1 MVRTGM
7 KLERR
12 AAASSVALL
21 LAGAAVV
28 WPVPSR
34 AEECVRVLGYEWSGE
49 KQSMDPAD
57 MELGDDAYHIFPT
70 YNRLVD
76 LDKDYKPVAELAES
90 WAASPDGRTWT
101 FKLREGVKFHSGKPF
116 TAADV
121 VYTFRRIIDPATG
134 SGGASTLAFLDPAGI
149 KAVDEHTVAFTT
161 KNPVSE
167 LPVLI
172 ANKYTNIVPDGAKHA
187 DLRLHEDGTGP
198 FKQEEFTP
206 NGPVRLLRANA
217 DYWGGKPKAACLRIT
232 VAQEPVTAVAAIKS
246 GDADL
251 LLNVDP
257 SVLGALKG
265 DSSVTL
271 LQTGASTSMTLS
283 MFTDV
288 KPFDDN
294 KVRQAMKLA
303 IDRQGLVD
311 TVLLGYGEVAADN
324 PVPLSLSASAM
335 KEAPPHDPARARA
348 LLAEAG
354 FPDGIKVDLNT
365 AEGVPG
371 MLRMADAMAAM
382 LKEAGI
388 EARVNINPADS
399 FWDSVWLKRP
409 LVTSAWSMRPP
420 GESLAY
426 PYRQSS
432 TVNETHWKRPDYDAI
447 LDQANATVDPQARTA
462 LYQKAG
468 RMLADEGGV
477 IIPMFIHQV
486 VAMRK
491 ACTGFTPLAQNF
503 NLKFAALSCGN

>member
-1 MVRTGM
+1 MSGIASKPGRCRTG
-7 KLERR
+7 RW
-12 AAASSVALL
+12 AAVAL
-21 LAGAAVV
+21 AGTVAGWAG
-28 WPVPSR
+28 PGR

-57 MELGDDAYHIFPT
+57 MQSGDDAYHIFPT

-76 LDKDYKPVAELAES
+76 LDDKYTPTPELAES
-90 WAASPDGRTWT
+90 WQASDDGKTWT
-101 FKLREGVKFHSGKPF
+101 FRLRQGVKFHSGKPF

-121 VYTFRRIIDPATG
+121 VYTFKRIIDPATG
-134 SGGASTLAFLDPAGI
+134 SAGASTLAFLDPAGV
-149 KAVDEHTVAFTT
+149 KALDDHTVAFTT
-161 KNPVSE
+161 KNAVSE

-198 FKQEEFTP
+198 FRQEEFTP
-206 NGPVRLLRANA
+206 NAPVRLLRANA
-217 DYWGGKPKAACLRIT
+217 DYWGGKPKAPCLRIT

-246 GDADL
+246 GGADL

-257 SVLGALKG
+257 SVIGALK
-265 DSSVTL
+265 DDASVSL
-271 LQTGASTSMTLS
+271 LQTGASNSMTLS

-288 KPFDDN
+288 KPFDN
-294 KVRQAMKLA
+294 GKVRQAMKLA
-303 IDRQGLVD
+303 IDRQALVD

-324 PVPLSLSASAM
+324 PVPLSLPASFT
-335 KEAPPHDPARARA
+335 KQAPPHDLARARA

-354 FPDGIKVDLNT
+354 YPDGLKVDIDT

-371 MLRMADAMAAM
+371 MLRMADAVAAM
-382 LKEAGI
+382 LKVAGI
-388 EARVNINPADS
+388 EARTNVNPADS

-432 TVNETHWKRPDYDAI
+432 TVNETHWKRADYDAI
-447 LDQANATVDPQARTA
+447 LDQANGTIDPQARLA

-468 RMLADEGGV
+468 KMLADEGGV

-486 VAMRK
+486 VAVRK
-491 ACTGFTPLAQNF
+491 ACTGFKPLAQNF
-503 NLKFAALSCGN
+503 NLKFAALSCGG